1 MTSAAVVPD
10 SRICSAGHGG
20 QVLLSGTT
28 AALVTGALP
37 EGVRQVELGA
47 VRLKDID
54 EPERVVQLE
63 IDGLPASFP
72 PLRTE
77 KEEPMDFGERLSR
90 KIHAQ
95 VERQVELALSGD
107 APQVDVRGTTKLA
120 MLGFIPLVMLLVLI
134 ALAVLVGVLLVKLIA

>member
-1 MTSAAVVPD
+1 M
-10 SRICSAGHGG
+10 
-20 QVLLSGTT
+20 
-28 AALVTGALP
+28 
-37 EGVRQVELGA
+37 RQVELGA

-95 VERQVELALSGD
+95 VERQIDRALSGEH
-107 APQVDVRGTTKLA
+107 PEVDVRGTTKLA
-120 MLGFIPLVMLLVLI
+120 LLGFIPLAMLLVLI
-134 ALAVLVGVLLVKLIA
+134 VVVVLVGVLLVKLIS